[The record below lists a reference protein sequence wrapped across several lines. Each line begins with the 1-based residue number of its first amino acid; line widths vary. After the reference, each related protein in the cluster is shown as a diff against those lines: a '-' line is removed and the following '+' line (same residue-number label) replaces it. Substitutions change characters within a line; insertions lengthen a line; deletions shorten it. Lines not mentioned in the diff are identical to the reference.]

1 MARKKHAHHKL
12 AKPPGFLLYTGEN
25 VDAKFSLDVM
35 QINHDSNLLEE
46 KQKPLEYLHQLDLNK
61 RTTWINVNG
70 LADVSKIAE
79 IGKLFA
85 IHPLTQEDI
94 VNVNS
99 RPNFDEYP
107 DYLFIE
113 MKMLYYK
120 EQKLVVEHLS
130 FLLKENLLLSFQE
143 IPEDV
148 LEPVRVRIR
157 EGKGRIRTAGADYLL
172 YALVDAVVD
181 HYFLV
186 FETFGDKIEDLE
198 NKIFENPDD
207 EISLEIQGLKR
218 EVYKIRKALFPMRE
232 MINRLERTENA
243 LIQKETKM
251 FIRDVHNHAI
261 QLIETVE
268 NYRDMTMGLMD
279 LYMTSIS
286 NKMNNVM
293 KVLTIIA
300 TIFIPL
306 TFIAG
311 VYGMNFE
318 YMPELKYKYSYFI
331 LWGVMVLTFAVMLL
345 LFKRRKW
352 L

>member
-1 MARKKHAHHKL
+1 MAKRKHAKSKL

-25 VDAKFSLDVM
+25 IDAKFSLDVI
-35 QINHDSNLLEE
+35 QIDHDNSLLEE
-46 KQKPLEYLHQLDLNK
+46 KGKTLDYAKRLDLNK
-61 RTTWINVNG
+61 RTTWINTNG
-70 LADVSKIAE
+70 LADVDKIGE
-79 IGKLFA
+79 LGKHFN
-85 IHPLTQEDI
+85 IHPLTLEDI
-94 VNVNS
+94 VNVSS

-107 DYLFIE
+107 EYIFIE
-113 MKMLYYK
+113 LKMLYYK
-120 EQKLVVEHLS
+120 ENKLVAEHVS
-130 FLLKENLLLSFQE
+130 FLLKQNLLISFQE

-148 LEPVRVRIR
+148 LEPVRERIR
-157 EGKGRIRTAGADYLL
+157 EGKGRIRTAGVDYLL
-172 YALVDAVVD
+172 YALVDAVMD
-181 HYFLV
+181 HCFLV
-186 FETFGDKIEDLE
+186 FETFGDKIEELE
-198 NKIFENPDD
+198 NKIFDNPDD
-207 EISLEIQGLKR
+207 DISLEIQGLKR

-232 MINRLERTENA
+232 VINRLERTENV
-243 LIQKETKM
+243 LIQQETKM

-318 YMPELKYKYSYFI
+318 YMPELRYKYAYFI
-331 LWGVMVLTFAVMLL
+331 LWGVMVAMFVLMLI

>member
-1 MARKKHAHHKL
+1 MGKKKHAHKKL

-25 VDAKFSLDVM
+25 VDARFSLDIM
-35 QINHDSNLLEE
+35 QIDHESNLLED
-46 KQKPLEYLHQLDLNK
+46 KQDSIEYLQKLDLNK

-70 LADVSKIAE
+70 LSDVDKIAE
-79 IGKLFA
+79 IGKIFN
-85 IHPLTQEDI
+85 IHPLTLEDI

-107 DYLFIE
+107 DYLFIDL
-113 MKMLYYK
+113 KMLYYK
-120 EQKLVVEHLS
+120 EENLIVEHLS
-130 FLLKENLLLSFQE
+130 FLLKENILLSFQE

-148 LEPVRVRIR
+148 LEPVRFRIR
-157 EGKGRIRTAGADYLL
+157 EGKGRIRTAGVDYLL
-172 YALVDAVVD
+172 YALIDAVVD

-198 NKIFENPDD
+198 NKIFDNPDD

-232 MINRLERTENA
+232 VINRFERTENP
-243 LIQKETKM
+243 LIQNETKV
-251 FIRDVHNHAI
+251 FIRDVHGHAI

-306 TFIAG
+306 TFVAG

-318 YMPELKYKYSYFI
+318 NMPELKYKYSYFI
-331 LWGVMVLTFAVMLL
+331 LWGVMVFMFVVMLI